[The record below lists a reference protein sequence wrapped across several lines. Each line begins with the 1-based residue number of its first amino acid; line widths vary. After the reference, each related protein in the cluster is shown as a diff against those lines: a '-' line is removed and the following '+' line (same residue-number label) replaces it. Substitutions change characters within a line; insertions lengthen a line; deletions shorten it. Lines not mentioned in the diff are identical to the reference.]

1 MLNYRRGVLALVGGG
16 TLALTSIAG
25 LGRPAQAATG
35 AEILVPISFTTSGA
49 HVLPRTITAGDCR
62 QVGENQASSLL
73 PSYLTIEKSATIAN
87 LYTITWN
94 ATLYTV
100 STISGDVW
108 HAKFVFR
115 SAAGPIIT
123 VRFDSPSMGT
133 HGPIYY
139 QASQDIPLTADE
151 ANNIRFVDWV
161 GDC

>member
-1 MLNYRRGVLALVGGG
+1 MLKYRRSVPALVGGG
-16 TLALTSIAG
+16 ILALTSIAG

-35 AEILVPISFTTSGA
+35 AEILVPISFNASGA

-62 QVGENQASSLL
+62 QVGENQAASLL
-73 PSYLTIEKSATIAN
+73 PSYLTIEKSATIQN

-123 VRFDSPSMGT
+123 IRFDSPSMGT

-139 QASQDIPLTADE
+139 QASQDIPLTADQ
-151 ANNIRFVDWV
+151 ANNITFVDWI